1 MIKGRAM
8 GRESKQRVDPAA
20 SFDATRPETVS
31 IRARARPGD
40 ADRLPGLHR
49 SSMIWRTLAADE

>member
-20 SFDATRPETVS
+20 SFDATRPGTSRSVPARGRAMPIGYRDS
-31 IRARARPGD
+31 IDPHD
-40 ADRLPGLHR
+40 
-49 SSMIWRTLAADE
+49 LAYTCGR